1 MRHGAGLGPDILAAS
16 WGLNNMRFPIIT
28 RGHCRRLTMLA
39 AAGVL
44 ALGLGAC
51 SSDDAEDVG
60 AGTPFTQALA
70 KDYGD
75 LSAQAAALPSEPA
88 EDNGFFSSLNPFSD
102 SESSSDLLAKAFTA
116 KADLANGGTEPELEA
131 ANGPAQSALRTRLV
145 RDIAAGK
152 DQFPEQ
158 AARAQ
163 ADYDC
168 WVLYGTVPSAA
179 AASQAC
185 KTALDSSIVRLETA
199 ARPAP
204 PPPPVSSAPVPAPA
218 PAPAAQTNDF
228 TVYFDFDSW
237 TLKAEQLTVLDS
249 VIASARTGGQTNI
262 TVVGHTDTSGSS
274 DYNQALSVKRANVV
288 VEALVKMGARRPAIH
303 ASGVGETDLA
313 VQTED
318 GVKEA
323 KNRRTVITL
332 QP

>member
-1 MRHGAGLGPDILAAS
+1 MRFLAAS
-16 WGLNNMRFPIIT
+16 Y
-28 RGHCRRLTMLA
+28 GHGRRITMLA
-39 AAGVL
+39 AAGIL
-44 ALGLGAC
+44 AIGLAAC
-51 SSDDAEDVG
+51 STDSDETAA
-60 AGTPFTQALA
+60 AGSPFTQALA
-70 KDYGD
+70 KDYTD
-75 LSAQAAALPSEPA
+75 LAAQASALPAEPA
-88 EDNGFFSSLNPFSD
+88 AETSFWDSLNPCSSSD
-102 SESSSDLLAKAFTA
+102 SSSDLLAKAFTA
-116 KADLANGGTEPELEA
+116 KADLATAGTEPEPEA
-131 ANGPAQSALRTRLV
+131 ASGPDQATIRARLV

-179 AASQAC
+179 AAAQAC

-204 PPPPVSSAPVPAPA
+204 PPPPPVASAPVPAPV
-218 PAPAAQTNDF
+218 PAPAAQVSNDF

-274 DYNQALSVKRANVV
+274 EYNQALSVKRANVV
-288 VEALVKMGARRPAIH
+288 VEALVKMGARRAAIH

>member
-1 MRHGAGLGPDILAAS
+1 
-16 WGLNNMRFPIIT
+16 MRFFADF
-28 RGHCRRLTMLA
+28 RGYGRRLAMLTF
-39 AAGVL
+39 AGIFAMGL
-44 ALGLGAC
+44 AAC
-51 SSDDAEDVG
+51 SSDDEMI
-60 AGTPFTQALA
+60 AGSSFTQALA
-70 KDYGD
+70 KNYTD
-75 LSAQAAALPSEPA
+75 LAAQASSLPAEPA
-88 EDNGFFSSLNPFSD
+88 AESSFWDIFGSD
-102 SESSSDLLAKAFTA
+102 DSSSDLLAKAFTA
-116 KADLANGGTEPELEA
+116 KAEMAQNGTEPEPEA
-131 ANGPAQSALRTRLV
+131 APDQNATAIRARLIRAL
-145 RDIAAGK
+145 AAGK

-185 KTALDSSIVRLETA
+185 KTALDSSLVRLETA

-204 PPPPVSSAPVPAPA
+204 PPAPPAPA
-218 PAPAAQTNDF
+218 PAPAPAPVNDF

-237 TLKAEQLTVLDS
+237 TLKAEQLKVLDN
-249 VIASARTGGQTNI
+249 VIATARTGGQTNI
-262 TVVGHTDTSGSS
+262 TIVGHTDTSGSAE
-274 DYNQALSVKRANVV
+274 YNQRLSVRRANVV
-288 VEALVKMGARRPAIH
+288 VEALVQMGARKAAIH

-318 GVKEA
+318 NVKEA

>member
-1 MRHGAGLGPDILAAS
+1 MHFLAAS
-16 WGLNNMRFPIIT
+16 
-28 RGHCRRLTMLA
+28 RGHGRRLITLA
-39 AAGVL
+39 AAGIL
-44 ALGLGAC
+44 AIGLAAC
-51 SSDDAEDVG
+51 SSDSEDTA

-70 KDYGD
+70 KDYAD
-75 LSAQAAALPSEPA
+75 LAAQASALPAEPA
-88 EDNGFFSSLNPFSD
+88 AESSFFDSLNPFSS

-116 KADLANGGTEPELEA
+116 KADLATAGTEPEPEA
-131 ANGPAQSALRTRLV
+131 ASGPAQATIRARLV
-145 RDIAAGK
+145 RAVAAGK

-185 KTALDSSIVRLETA
+185 KTALDSSLLRLETA

-204 PPPPVSSAPVPAPA
+204 PPVTAPVPAPVPAPA
-218 PAPAAQTNDF
+218 PAPAPAASSDF

-249 VIASARTGGQTNI
+249 VISTARTGGQTNI
-262 TVVGHTDTSGSS
+262 TIVGHTDTSGPS
-274 DYNQALSVKRANVV
+274 DYNQKLSVKRANVV
-288 VEALVKMGARRPAIH
+288 VEALVNMGARRAAMH

>member
-1 MRHGAGLGPDILAAS
+1 MLTFAGIFAMGLA
-16 WGLNNMRFPIIT
+16 
-28 RGHCRRLTMLA
+28 
-39 AAGVL
+39 
-44 ALGLGAC
+44 AC
-51 SSDDAEDVG
+51 SSDDEMI
-60 AGTPFTQALA
+60 AGSSFTQALA
-70 KDYGD
+70 KNYTD
-75 LSAQAAALPSEPA
+75 LAAQASSLPAEPA
-88 EDNGFFSSLNPFSD
+88 AESSFWDIFGSD
-102 SESSSDLLAKAFTA
+102 DSSSDLLAKAFTA
-116 KADLANGGTEPELEA
+116 KAEMAQNGTEPEPEA
-131 ANGPAQSALRTRLV
+131 APDQNATAIRARLIRAL
-145 RDIAAGK
+145 AAGK

-185 KTALDSSIVRLETA
+185 KTALDSSLVRLETA

-204 PPPPVSSAPVPAPA
+204 PPAPPAPA
-218 PAPAAQTNDF
+218 PAPAPAPVNDF

-237 TLKAEQLTVLDS
+237 TLKAEQLKVLDN
-249 VIASARTGGQTNI
+249 VIATARTGGQTNI
-262 TVVGHTDTSGSS
+262 TIVGHTDTSGSAE
-274 DYNQALSVKRANVV
+274 YNQRLSVRRANVV
-288 VEALVKMGARRPAIH
+288 VEALVQMGARKAAIH

-318 GVKEA
+318 NVKEA

>member
-1 MRHGAGLGPDILAAS
+1 
-16 WGLNNMRFPIIT
+16 
-28 RGHCRRLTMLA
+28 MLA
-39 AAGVL
+39 AACVL
-44 ALGLGAC
+44 AAGVAGC
-51 SSDDAEDVG
+51 SMFDDSDSDAST
-60 AGTPFTQALA
+60 GTPFTQALN

-75 LSAQAAALPSEPA
+75 LAAQASSLPADTAPDSG
-88 EDNGFFSSLNPFSD
+88 GFWSSLNPFSD
-102 SESSSDLLAKAFTA
+102 SDSSASDLLSKAFTA
-116 KADLANGGTEPELEA
+116 KADMAGTGAEPEPEA
-131 ANGPAQSALRTRLV
+131 APDQMAGNVRARLV
-145 RDIAAGK
+145 RAVAAGK

-163 ADYDC
+163 TDYDC

-185 KTALDSSIVRLETA
+185 KTSLDSSLMKLETA

-204 PPPPVSSAPVPAPA
+204 PMAAPA
-218 PAPAAQTNDF
+218 PAPVASAPAPAPSSDF

-237 TLKAEQLTVLDS
+237 TLKAEQLKVLDD
-249 VIASARTGGQTNI
+249 VIATARSGGQANI
-262 TVVGHTDTSGSS
+262 TIVGHTDTSGAP
-274 DYNQALSVKRANVV
+274 DYNQRLSVKRANVV
-288 VEALVKMGARRPAIH
+288 VEALVQMGARRAAIH

-313 VQTED
+313 VATGD